1 MPHKHTRK
9 PGEDKSTTDLPPTTI
24 AKPLPVSKSSN
35 SNGIFTTEINPKR
48 ANKKRKRNADVHD
61 DTPKA
66 FARLMAFKEGKR
78 LPKGLDDGAQKPKAK
93 KAKANNKQ
101 STENEDVVGKQPAVE
116 TPKIKPG
123 ERMSEF
129 AARVDAMLPIG
140 GLINKSAK
148 GGKDPLGLKIKRTKT
163 EERMHRLYAQW
174 REEEAKIQ
182 KRRLEAAE
190 LAEEEE
196 MEMDANGQMQWKSD
210 LDAAGSKGSK
220 KQKKKRK
227 KLVGEVDDGN
237 DDPWAQ
243 VAKNRGEVK
252 GGLNDVVQAP
262 PTFTKVPRAKF
273 KELRGAKVEVEDVP
287 KASGSLRRREE
298 LGEVRKSIVE
308 SYRQMMKENREKA
321 GQ

>member
-1 MPHKHTRK
+1 
-9 PGEDKSTTDLPPTTI
+9 
-24 AKPLPVSKSSN
+24 
-35 SNGIFTTEINPKR
+35 
-48 ANKKRKRNADVHD
+48 
-61 DTPKA
+61 
-66 FARLMAFKEGKR
+66 MAFKEGKR